1 MDLVILQPALA
12 GFFLGAGLIIAIGA
26 QNAFLLRQGLLRQHV
41 LLLVL
46 ICATSDAVLI
56 AAGVAGLGSLVRST
70 PALLPAVTLG
80 GAAFLLFYGGLAFRR
95 ALHPG
100 VLAGADGAAISWMSA
115 AVTCLT
121 LTWANP
127 HVYLD
132 TVVLIGGLS
141 SRYDPAGQFAFGAG
155 AVLASFAWFFVLG
168 YGARLL
174 APVFAR
180 PIAWRL
186 LDAGICVVMW
196 TLAARLLVDFL

>member
-1 MDLVILQPALA
+1 MNLTVIQPAVA
-12 GFFLGAGLIIAIGA
+12 GFFLGASLIIAIGA
-26 QNAFLLRQGLLRQHV
+26 QNAYLLRQGLLRRHV

-46 ICATSDAVLI
+46 ICATSDALLI
-56 AAGVAGLGSLVRST
+56 AAGVAGLGSIVRGT
-70 PALLPAVTLG
+70 PALLPLVTLG
-80 GAAFLLFYGGLAFRR
+80 GAAFLLFYGALAFRR

-100 VLAGADGAAISWMSA
+100 ALAGAGGASSGWVQA
-115 AVTCLT
+115 ALTCLT

-141 SRYDPAGQFAFGAG
+141 ARYEDAGRLAFGAG
-155 AVLASFAWFFVLG
+155 AVVASFVWFFVLG

-180 PIAWRL
+180 PVAWRV
-186 LDAGICVVMW
+186 LDAIICAVMW

>member
-1 MDLVILQPALA
+1 MDISNLQPAVA
-12 GFFLGAGLIIAIGA
+12 GFFLGASLIIAIGA
-26 QNAFLLRQGLLRQHV
+26 QNAFLLRHGLLRQHV

-56 AAGVAGLGSLVRST
+56 AAGVAGLGSFVRST
-70 PALLPAVTLG
+70 PALLPVVTLG
-80 GAAFLLFYGGLAFRR
+80 GAAFLLFYGALAFRR
-95 ALHPG
+95 VLHPG
-100 VLAGADGAAISWMSA
+100 ALTSANGTAIGWMSA
-115 AVTCLT
+115 AIACLT
-121 LTWANP
+121 LTWTNP

-141 SRYDPAGQFAFGAG
+141 ARYDGAGQVAFGAG
-155 AVLASFAWFFVLG
+155 AILASFVWFFVLG

-174 APVFAR
+174 APGFAR

-186 LDAGICVVMW
+186 LDAGICAVMW